1 MTRRLDEKMIKFE
14 QGGFVKKI
22 LITTVAILC
31 LAAFA
36 SAQEGVKLGYVDS
49 DRIRQEFKEF
59 ATAQEQLDS
68 MIISSQ
74 RQDSILAT
82 ELEKLQDE
90 LVRQGSVLS
99 PAKKAEKEKSF
110 EAKQAA
116 YFQFRQAT
124 FGQGGKLEMLRMT
137 LSKPILDK
145 VMEAVKRV
153 AKAEGYTFVFSDES
167 VVFAKDGSDL
177 TDKVLADLNKT
188 ASTTP
193 SKK

>member
-1 MTRRLDEKMIKFE
+1 MKR
-14 QGGFVKKI
+14 I
-22 LITTVAILC
+22 LLTTVAILG
-31 LAAFA
+31 LVAAA
-36 SAQEGVKLGYVDS
+36 AAQEGAKLGYVDS

-59 ATAQEQLDS
+59 ASAQAQLDS

-82 ELEKLQDE
+82 ELEKLQEE
-90 LVRQGSVLS
+90 LIQKAAVLS
-99 PAKKAEKEKSF
+99 AAAKAEKEKSF

-124 FGQGGKLEMLRMT
+124 FGQGGKLEQLRMS

-145 VMEAVKRV
+145 VLEAVKRV
-153 AKAEGYTFVFSDES
+153 AKAEGYSFVFSDES

-188 ASTTP
+188 ASTAP
-193 SKK
+193 KK

>member
-1 MTRRLDEKMIKFE
+1 MTPCLNEKMIKFQ
-14 QGGFVKKI
+14 QGGFVKRI
-22 LITTVAILC
+22 LITTAAILG
-31 LAAFA
+31 LTALA
-36 SAQEGVKLGYVDS
+36 SAQEAVKLGYVDS

-59 ATAQEQLDS
+59 ASAQAQLDS
-68 MIISSQ
+68 MIIGSQ

-82 ELEKLQDE
+82 ELEKLQEE
-90 LVRQGSVLS
+90 LIQKAAVLS
-99 PAKKAEKEKSF
+99 AAAKAEKEKSF

-145 VMEAVKRV
+145 VLEAVKRV

-167 VVFAKDGSDL
+167 VVYAKDGSDL

-188 ASTTP
+188 ASTAP
-193 SKK
+193 KK

>member
-1 MTRRLDEKMIKFE
+1 M
-14 QGGFVKKI
+14 KK
-22 LITTVAILC
+22 VMAIALTLLFG
-31 LAAFA
+31 LAAA
-36 SAQEGVKLGYVDS
+36 AAQEAVKLGYVDS

-59 ATAQEQLDS
+59 SSAQAQLDS

-90 LVRQGSVLS
+90 LVQKSSVLS
-99 PAKKAEKEKSF
+99 PSAKAEKEKSF

-124 FGQGGKLEMLRMT
+124 FGPGGKLEQLRMN

-145 VMEAVKRV
+145 VMEAVRRV
-153 AKAEGYTFVFSDES
+153 AMAEGFAFVFSDES
-167 VVFAKDGSDL
+167 VVYAKDGSDL
-177 TDKVLADLNKT
+177 TDKVLAELNKT

-193 SKK
+193 APKK

>member
-1 MTRRLDEKMIKFE
+1 MKR
-14 QGGFVKKI
+14 KI
-22 LITTVAILC
+22 AIALTLLLGLVAL
-31 LAAFA
+31 A
-36 SAQEGVKLGYVDS
+36 SAQEGLKLGYVDS
-49 DRIRQEFKEF
+49 DRIRFEFKEF
-59 ATAQEQLDS
+59 ATAQSQLDS
-68 MIISSQ
+68 LIIGSQ

-90 LVRQGSVLS
+90 LVQKAAVLS
-99 PAKKAEKEKSF
+99 PAAKADKEKSF

-124 FGQGGKLEMLRMT
+124 FGQGGKLEQLRMN

-145 VMEAVKRV
+145 VMEAVQRV
-153 AKAEGYTFVFSDES
+153 AKAEGYSFVFSDES
-167 VVFAKDGSDL
+167 VVYAKDGSDL

-188 ASTTP
+188 TSAP

>member
-1 MTRRLDEKMIKFE
+1 M
-14 QGGFVKKI
+14 KKI
-22 LITTVAILC
+22 LITAVAILC

-124 FGQGGKLEMLRMT
+124 FGQGGRLEMLRMN
-137 LSKPILDK
+137 LSTPILGK
-145 VMEAVKRV
+145 VMDAIERV
-153 AKAEGYTFVFSDES
+153 AKAEGYLMVFSKEN
-167 VVFAKDGSDL
+167 VLYPQKGPNDL

-188 ASTTP
+188 ASTAP
-193 SKK
+193 KK

>member
-1 MTRRLDEKMIKFE
+1 
-14 QGGFVKKI
+14 VKKI
-22 LITTVAILC
+22 LITTVVILC

-188 ASTTP
+188 ASTAP
-193 SKK
+193 KK